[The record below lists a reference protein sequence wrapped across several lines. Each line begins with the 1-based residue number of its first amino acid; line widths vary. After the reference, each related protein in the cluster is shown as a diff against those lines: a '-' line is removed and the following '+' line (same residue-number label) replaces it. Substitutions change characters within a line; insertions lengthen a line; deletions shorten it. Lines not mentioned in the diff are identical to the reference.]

1 MRRRWISIAAALV
14 GVGALAAAALT
25 ANAGVTRAA
34 VSPASCA
41 FDLKIGDVLPFTGD
55 LAAYGGNMDR
65 AVKLAVDLEN
75 KSLAAAGMTGAKVE
89 LVGSED
95 GQTQAS
101 ASVEAATKLIKT
113 QGANVIIGEMASGAT
128 IPMAQSVTIPD
139 GIVTLSPTASAPQIS
154 TIKDHNLLWRLYPSD
169 SLQGKVLAQAAASA
183 FNKGVLNI
191 GARNDAFGTA
201 LAALVKKQY
210 VALGGKVGKTVLW
223 NPNQANFDTEA
234 GQLVS
239 GNPAGWVIIDFPDT
253 FQKFAPSL
261 VRTGKWDPKKT
272 FMTEALRNGDVL
284 KAIGSPVDGL
294 RGTAASSA
302 GGPAGKAFAALW
314 KAQVHGAKPYTGF
327 EGTAFDASMV
337 AFLAAVKGCSASDA
351 RLKANLIPISGPPGI
366 KVTFRNLTT
375 GVKALL
381 AGRDIDY
388 EGAFS
393 PVDFDKNGDI
403 GSAVYEIWQN
413 DGNGKISTLRTVTFR
428 G

>member
-14 GVGALAAAALT
+14 GVGALAVAALT
-25 ANAGVTRAA
+25 ANAGVTRAG

-75 KSLAAAGMTGAKVE
+75 KSLASAGMTNAKVE
-89 LVGSED
+89 VVGSED

-169 SLQGKVLAQAAASA
+169 SLQGNVLAQAAASA

-201 LAALVKKQY
+201 LAALVKRRY
-210 VALGGKVGKTVLW
+210 IALGGKVGKTVLW

-234 GQLVS
+234 GQLVA

-261 VRTGKWDPKKT
+261 VRTGQWDPKKT
-272 FMTEALRNGDVL
+272 FMTEALRNADVL
-284 KAIGSPVDGL
+284 KTFGTAVNGL

-351 RLKANLIPISGPPGI
+351 VLKRNLIPISGPPGM
-366 KVTFRNLTT
+366 KVTFRNLTA

-381 AGRDIDY
+381 AGKDIDY

-393 PVDFDKNGDI
+393 PVDFDRNGDI

-413 DGNGKISTLRTVTFR
+413 DGNGKISTLRTITFR